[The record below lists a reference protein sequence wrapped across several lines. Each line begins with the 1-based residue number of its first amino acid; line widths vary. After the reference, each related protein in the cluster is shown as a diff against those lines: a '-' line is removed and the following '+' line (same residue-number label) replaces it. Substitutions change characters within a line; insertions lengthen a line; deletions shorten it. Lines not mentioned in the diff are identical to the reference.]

1 MPVDLAVPRAG
12 AVPSAAGARPGRIAS
27 DRAGTVGRDMAD
39 QVLPWAV
46 ALATL
51 VSRLATAAVG
61 PTDWDSAQYAAA
73 VARFDVTHGR
83 PQPPGYFLYAVAGRL
98 VHGFG
103 SGTIGSLVLVSAVA
117 SALAAGL
124 VVVAGR
130 DLGGRWVG
138 LAAGLL
144 VATSPFAWFAGSVV
158 ATYSFDLVAAPL
170 LIILAWR
177 ARPHSWHGAAA
188 LASLGLLAGFRQ
200 SVVQAFALLALLAV
214 AGSVRR
220 LREAATAA
228 LAGVGAVAVWFVPM
242 VLAQP
247 GGAPAWA
254 RATRLEA
261 LGAIRATSVL
271 DHAPGGGTN
280 LGTVAAYTI
289 LALAPLAALAVV
301 SAGVLG
307 VRALV
312 RAARRP
318 PAPSVEADAFAHSP
332 GATRRR
338 GTPSAPSATSATSAP
353 SWVRPWY
360 QTRSAIL
367 AAAIAPPLA
376 IVTFVQFAKGGYLLA
391 YLPGAVIALLLVP
404 AALLGDRT
412 SGTPGIPGPPGTPG
426 TPGPP
431 GPGSSGTVG
440 TWIWRAVATLAVVA
454 IAVAGAERFLAGTG
468 VLPGTPS
475 TTAHG
480 LWLTQARYQ
489 APYPDTRAAIRSAD
503 AIDAALAALGPR
515 VHPDR
520 DVLVLDSVDGGST
533 YYRNAGWA
541 LPLDRVTLIV
551 PGAAIYDELSGS
563 LYYTLTRTV
572 PVGIGGAVYLVA
584 PPSLPGLGQLAERA
598 QAVQV
603 HLSRPIGDYLVW
615 RISPGAQV
623 LGVRVVEVPGPRPLG
638 SGLGS

>member
-1 MPVDLAVPRAG
+1 MVDQA
-12 AVPSAAGARPGRIAS
+12 
-27 DRAGTVGRDMAD
+27 
-39 QVLPWAV
+39 LPWAV

-51 VSRLATAAVG
+51 ISRLATAAVG

-98 VHGFG
+98 VHGSG
-103 SGTIGSLVLVSAVA
+103 SGTISSLVLVSAVA
-117 SALAAGL
+117 SALGAGL

-144 VATSPFAWFAGSVV
+144 VATSPFAWFSGSVV

-200 SVVQAFALLALLAV
+200 SVLQAFALLALVAV
-214 AGSVRR
+214 VGSVRR

-247 GGAPAWA
+247 GGAPAWI

-261 LGAIRATSVL
+261 LGAVRATSVL

-280 LGTVAAYTI
+280 LGTVAAYTT
-289 LALAPLAALAVV
+289 LAFAPLAALALV
-301 SAGVLG
+301 SGGVLG

-312 RAARRP
+312 RASRRRP
-318 PAPSVEADAFAHSP
+318 APPAEVTAPARAP
-332 GATRRR
+332 GATHLM
-338 GTPSAPSATSATSAP
+338 GTPTADHRGRP

-360 QTRSAIL
+360 QSRSAIL
-367 AAAIAPPLA
+367 TAAIVPPLA
-376 IVTFVQFAKGGYLLA
+376 IVAFVQFAKGGYLLA

-404 AALLGDRT
+404 AALLGGR
-412 SGTPGIPGPPGTPG
+412 
-426 TPGPP
+426 TPGPGGP
-431 GPGSSGTVG
+431 GPDAGGSGTGG
-440 TWIWRAVATLAVVA
+440 TGGAWTWRAVATLAVVA
-454 IAVAGAERFLAGTG
+454 IAAVGAERFLTGTG
-468 VLPGTPS
+468 VLPGTAS
-475 TTAHG
+475 TAAHG

-489 APYPDTRAAIRSAD
+489 APYPDTRATIRSAD
-503 AIDAALAALGPR
+503 AFDAGLAALGPR
-515 VHPDR
+515 LHPDR
-520 DVLVLDSVDGGST
+520 DVLVLDSVDGGTT

-551 PGAAIYDELSGS
+551 PGAAIYNERSGS
-563 LYYTLTRTV
+563 LYYTAARTV
-572 PVGIGGAVYLVA
+572 PVGIGGAVYLIA
-584 PPSLPGLGQLAERA
+584 PPSLPGLDQLAERA

-603 HLSRPIGDYLVW
+603 RLKRPIGDYLVW

-623 LGVRVVEVPGPRPLG
+623 LGVRVVEERGTRPLG
-638 SGLGS
+638 AGLGT

>member
-1 MPVDLAVPRAG
+1 MPVDLAVPRTG
-12 AVPSAAGARPGRIAS
+12 AVPQAVGVRPGRIAS

-61 PTDWDSAQYAAA
+61 PTDWDSAQFAAA

-83 PQPPGYFLYAVAGRL
+83 PQPPGYFLYAVSGRL

-158 ATYSFDLVAAPL
+158 TTYSFDLVAAPL

-200 SVVQAFALLALLAV
+200 SVLQAFALLALLAV
-214 AGSVRR
+214 AGSVRK
-220 LREAATAA
+220 LREAATAV

-247 GGAPAWA
+247 GGAPAWV

-280 LGTVAAYTI
+280 FGTVAAYTT
-289 LALAPLAALAVV
+289 LAVAPLAALALV
-301 SAGVLG
+301 SGGVLG

-318 PAPSVEADAFAHSP
+318 PPPPAPPAEVDASAHSP
-332 GATRRR
+332 GATRRQ
-338 GTPSAPSATSATSAP
+338 GTPTDGRRGAP

-360 QTRSAIL
+360 QTRTAIL

-391 YLPGAVIALLLVP
+391 YLPGAIIALLLVP
-404 AALLGDRT
+404 AALLGKRT
-412 SGTPGIPGPPGTPG
+412 A
-426 TPGPP
+426 GPP
-431 GPGSSGTVG
+431 GPDPGGPDPGTGSGPGSPGTAG
-440 TWIWRAVATLAVVA
+440 TWTWRAVATLAVVA
-454 IAVAGAERFLAGTG
+454 IAAVGAERFLTGTG

-489 APYPDTRAAIRSAD
+489 APYPDTRASIRSAD
-503 AIDAALAALGPR
+503 AFDAALAALGPR
-515 VHPDR
+515 IHPDR
-520 DVLVLDSVDGGST
+520 DVLVLDSVDGGT
-533 YYRNAGWA
+533 AYYRNAGWA

-551 PGAAIYDELSGS
+551 PGAAIYNELSGS

-572 PVGIGGAVYLVA
+572 PVGTGGAVYLVA

-598 QAVQV
+598 LAVQV
-603 HLSRPIGDYLVW
+603 HLTRPIGDYLVW
-615 RISPGAQV
+615 RISPGARV
-623 LGVRVVEVPGPRPLG
+623 LGVRVVEEPGTRPLG
-638 SGLGS
+638 SALGT